1 MDLVD
6 VNWEIRVLRT
16 FRRYGSMRY
25 GELLHRLGDP
35 TRTSRAVNRLQ
46 RAGFLASDA
55 RRLVL
60 TGAGRAALDRI
71 DDPATRQR
79 VLTELLYGHR
89 RRPDHPGRP
98 PPPAGRGR

>member
-1 MDLVD
+1 MD

-35 TRTSRAVNRLQ
+35 TRTSRAVTRLQ
-46 RAGFLASDA
+46 RAGYLASDT

-60 TGAGRAALDRI
+60 TAAGRAALDRI
-71 DDPATRQR
+71 DDPDTRRR
-79 VLTELLYGHR
+79 VLSDLLYGD
-89 RRPDHPGRP
+89 RPRP
-98 PPPAGRGR
+98 PGGPAPDGQPG